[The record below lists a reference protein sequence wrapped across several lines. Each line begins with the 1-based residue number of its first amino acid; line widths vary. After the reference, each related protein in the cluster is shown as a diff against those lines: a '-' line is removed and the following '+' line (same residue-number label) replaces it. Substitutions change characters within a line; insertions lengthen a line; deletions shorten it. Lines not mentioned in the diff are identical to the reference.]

1 MYVLLKSKFNPE
13 SIELITCKEIHF
25 LARPLTAT
33 KKYVHMMC
41 YTDRMH
47 DVDFS
52 ATFNLAQTF
61 TQLRQFL
68 RRNFIKHTI
77 DELRDT
83 EIHVA
88 W

>member
-1 MYVLLKSKFNPE
+1 
-13 SIELITCKEIHF
+13 
-25 LARPLTAT
+25 
-33 KKYVHMMC
+33 
-41 YTDRMH
+41 MH

-61 TQLRQFL
+61 AQLRQFL